1 MSCRRVQ
8 GSYRR
13 IDIGHPAATKSSRNL
28 YRRAA
33 DTGNFQHSLASSRGT
48 PQGIGGPPIH
58 FTGKKI
64 RAWYRRP
71 ADTEEHSVTFTDI
84 SVSVTAI
91 SVSAAHR
98 YGGSTDGAADLG
110 FAEGDPFQSR
120 WTHRRSRNSPRMG
133 RQGGGRSLEGELLR

>member
-1 MSCRRVQ
+1 MSCRWVQ

-33 DTGNFQHSLASSRGT
+33 NTGNFQHSLDSSRGT

-58 FTGKKI
+58 FTRKKI

-71 ADTEEHSVTFTDI
+71 ADTEEHSVTFIASVTFTAI
-84 SVSVTAI
+84 SVYVTAISLYVTAISVYVTAI
-91 SVSAAHR
+91 SVSAARR
-98 YGGSTDGAADLG
+98 YGGAL
-110 FAEGDPFQSR
+110 R
-120 WTHRRSRNSPRMG
+120 HRHQRINGPPIRR
-133 RQGGGRSLEGELLR
+133 EH

>member
-64 RAWYRRP
+64 KAWYRRP
-71 ADTEEHSVTFTDI
+71 VDTEGALTEQPTSDLRRGTHS
-84 SVSVTAI
+84 S
-91 SVSAAHR
+91 R
-98 YGGSTDGAADLG
+98 DGHIVDPGILQ
-110 FAEGDPFQSR
+110 ERVVREVDDHLRENCCGDTCRP
-120 WTHRRSRNSPRMG
+120 
-133 RQGGGRSLEGELLR
+133 LLCRTRTSSSSNL